1 MKIEKLYYFLSV
13 AKHLNFTRAAQE
25 CHIAQPAISEQISSL
40 ERELGVQ
47 LFERGARSIRLTA
60 AGEVFYQNISRFVQ
74 NYEQSLREV
83 RTSLQETK
91 AEYMQTDAISSS
103 AYLPNIIPG
112 TRVHLGFLIAVAAA
126 VAVLAVSVSAA
137 VLWLSPSE
145 VADRVEEPLL
155 AEAFQG
161 DDAIVLD
168 ESMTAGDY
176 QITLAGMVS
185 GEDLSV
191 PTDYNGE
198 IISDR
203 TYAVF
208 RVARAD
214 GAPLTDYPDLSYSP
228 LVDGYHVSCVNAW
241 TLGTTTQQFIEDGVI
256 YCLFDCRNL
265 EMFADHPV
273 RFAIYEG
280 GVPNTDL
287 FSMAED
293 GTISLRE
300 NVVGVLF
307 TLPLDESRADPAA
320 AKAFVES
327 TGLFWEPVTD
337 AELAEQEAAGS
348 DTLEALCGVNYRPY
362 IVETIT
368 MQMENRMAKNPEVV
382 YFPIRE
388 DRPLTDYVAID
399 ETTAFTLD
407 EDGNIVA
414 TGVTDKNGIAI
425 FTLRYGKYTYQE
437 YNAPEGYKI
446 DESEYAFE
454 IKEDGQIVKATMTN
468 EKIPEELITTPKT
481 GDDSRPGL
489 WIGLSA
495 LSGAGVAAFGILT
508 AVKMRK
514 RKEEDK
520 A

>member
-1 MKIEKLYYFLSV
+1 MNRQDY
-13 AKHLNFTRAAQE
+13 RAAFDAVDFSADFEERTLQKLAALRQASE
-25 CHIAQPAISEQISSL
+25 KEQIIMPMN
-40 ERELGVQ
+40 RVKK
-47 LFERGARSIRLTA
+47 TA
-60 AGEVFYQNISRFVQ
+60 
-74 NYEQSLREV
+74 L
-83 RTSLQETK
+83 
-91 AEYMQTDAISSS
+91 
-103 AYLPNIIPG
+103 
-112 TRVHLGFLIAVAAA
+112 LIAAA
-126 VAVLAVSVSAA
+126 VALLAVSVSAA
-137 VLWLSPSE
+137 VVWLTPAQ

-155 AEAFQG
+155 AEAFQSE
-161 DDAIVLD
+161 DAIVLD
-168 ESMTAGDY
+168 ESVTAGDY

-198 IISDR
+198 IINDR

-214 GAPLTDYPDLSYSP
+214 GEPLTDYPNLSYSP
-228 LVDGYHVSCVNAW
+228 LVDGYHVRCVNAW

-300 NVVGVLF
+300 NVVGALF

-320 AKAFVES
+320 AQAFVES
-327 TGLFWEPVTD
+327 TGLVWEPMTD
-337 AELAEQEAAGS
+337 AELAAREQEAAGA
-348 DTLEALCGVNYRPY
+348 DTLESLCGVNYRPY

-368 MQMENRMAKNPEVV
+368 MQMENRMAKDPEIV

-388 DRPLTDYVAID
+388 DRPLTDYAAID

-407 EDGNIVA
+407 EDGSIVITFPA
-414 TGVTDKNGIAI
+414 GTVTD
-425 FTLRYGKYTYQE
+425 
-437 YNAPEGYKI
+437 
-446 DESEYAFE
+446 
-454 IKEDGQIVKATMTN
+454 
-468 EKIPEELITTPKT
+468 
-481 GDDSRPGL
+481 
-489 WIGLSA
+489 
-495 LSGAGVAAFGILT
+495 AAHGEQTFRLPQP
-508 AVKMRK
+508 
-514 RKEEDK
+514 
-520 A
+520 